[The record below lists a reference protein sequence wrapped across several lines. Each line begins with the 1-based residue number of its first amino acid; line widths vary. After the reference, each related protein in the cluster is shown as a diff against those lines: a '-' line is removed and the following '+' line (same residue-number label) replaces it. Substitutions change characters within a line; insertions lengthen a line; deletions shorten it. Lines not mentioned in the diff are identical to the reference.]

1 MVYAVL
7 ILDLKLSGSRSLK
20 QKRSMIKPILSRL
33 HKEFNISVAEIGKND
48 RWDESVI
55 ACGLISNKGNSAS
68 AQLNAVRD
76 YFESYMREVSIV
88 NYSITLM

>member
-20 QKRSMIKPILSRL
+20 QKRSMIKPILSQL
-33 HKEFNISVAEIGKND
+33 HKKFNISVAEIEKND
-48 RWDESVI
+48 CWDESVI
-55 ACGLISNKGNSAS
+55 ACGLISNEGNSAS

-76 YFESYMREVSIV
+76 YFESYLREVSIV